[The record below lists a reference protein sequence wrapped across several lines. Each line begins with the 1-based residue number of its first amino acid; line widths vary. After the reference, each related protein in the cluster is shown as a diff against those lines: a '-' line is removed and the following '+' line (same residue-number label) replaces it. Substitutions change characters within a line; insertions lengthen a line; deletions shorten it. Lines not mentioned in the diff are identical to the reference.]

1 MKKWNKVLAG
11 LLAASMVWALAGCG
25 SDSADDAAETTA
37 AVETAEEESTEEAA
51 AEEEAAEGTETTEEA
66 ETAEESEETAEEKPT
81 YDYEVGD
88 AIKEIQDRGYLI
100 VGIDSGYVPFCF
112 TDPATGDSYGV
123 NVEVAKRVAEVLG
136 VDIEIVS
143 ETFSAVLSDL
153 AVDKI
158 DLVAAMV
165 INTEERA
172 EIMQFSDSMRQGYD
186 YILVRTEDAD
196 KYTDKASLEGAIVTA
211 NNGSVQLTHAQ
222 ELAEEGINVNVVA
235 SESVADSVLQVVSGT
250 ADVVVVSD
258 ANGLVYEMG
267 YEGELTLV
275 KTVNWENDTA
285 SLAVNIGDDDL
296 LDVVNQII
304 NNEVVPNVDELIEE
318 QTRVGVSLLGVGK

>member
-1 MKKWNKVLAG
+1 MRKWNKVLAG
-11 LLAASMVWALAGCG
+11 LLTTSMVWALTGCG
-25 SDSADDAAETTA
+25 SSSAEEAAEATK
-37 AVETAEEESTEEAA
+37 AVSAEETVEETAEEETT
-51 AEEEAAEGTETTEEA
+51 EEEATEEV
-66 ETAEESEETAEEKPT
+66 AEEKPT
-81 YDYEVGD
+81 YEYEVGD

-100 VGIDSGYVPFCF
+100 VGIDSGYVPYCF
-112 TDPATGDSYGV
+112 TDPATGESYGV

-165 INTEERA
+165 VNTEERA
-172 EIMQFSDSMRQGYD
+172 EIMQFSDSLRQGYD
-186 YILVRTEDAD
+186 YILVRTEDVD
-196 KYTDKASLEGAIVTA
+196 KYTDKTSLEGAILTA

-222 ELAEEGINVNVVA
+222 QLADEGINVNIVA
-235 SESVADSVLQVVSGT
+235 SESVADAVLQVVSGT
-250 ADVVVVSD
+250 ADAVVVSD
-258 ANGLVYEMG
+258 ANGLVYELG
-267 YEGELTLV
+267 YEGELSLV

-296 LDVVNQII
+296 LGVVNQVI
-304 NNEVVPNVDELIEE
+304 NNEIVPNVDEIIEE
-318 QTRVGVSLLGVGK
+318 QTELGVSLLGIGK